1 MVTKPVNKEF
11 LDTINLL
18 RKTSYQEKAL
28 IWRRVRELL
37 YKPKR
42 RRIIVNI
49 SKLNR
54 YTQEGDVVVVPGKV
68 LGSGYIDHKIKVAAY
83 DFSLSARK
91 KLKDAGC
98 EILSIKELLVE
109 NPKGKGVKIIV

>member
-1 MVTKPVNKEF
+1 LE
-11 LDTINLL
+11 TINLL
-18 RKTSYQEKAL
+18 RKTAYHEKAL
-28 IWRRVRELL
+28 IWKRVRELL
-37 YKPKR
+37 YRPKR
-42 RRIIVNI
+42 RRIAVNI

-54 YTQEGDVVVVPGKV
+54 YTKEGDTVVVPGKI

-98 EILSIKELLVE
+98 EILTIKELLSE
-109 NPKGKGVKIIV
+109 NPRGREVKIIV

>member
-1 MVTKPVNKEF
+1 MAAKPVNKEL

-18 RKTSYQEKAL
+18 RKTAYHEKAF

-37 YKPKR
+37 YRPKR
-42 RRIIVNI
+42 RRVVVNI

-54 YTQEGDVVVVPGKV
+54 YTQEGDIVIVPGKV

-83 DFSLSARK
+83 DFSVSARK

-109 NPKGKGVKIIV
+109 NPKGRGVKVIV